1 MGKKGKKAAKEQQ
14 AERERVAAA
23 RDLEARVAAARRERA
38 AKIRDLEARVAAL
51 AERLDAELKGV
62 DVFSPIEERDDCP
75 LCMTTLPLAANEVG
89 FMPCCG
95 KVVCKACSHLE
106 GIQALKKMAKFDDT
120 PAEVQKILDDSP
132 CAFCRSAKG
141 GSVADKY
148 KNLAENR
155 GDTKAMMFLGEA
167 YFQGDQV
174 PKDEL
179 AALGWYVRAAEKG
192 HPMSL
197 SKVADMCYEGTVLEK
212 NVNYA
217 EQLDTAAAKKGCVKA
232 HGSLATFYWRDL
244 MADPLG
250 ATQATCSKMGNHWKF
265 AAAAG
270 CQYSMKN
277 LVVSLEITENTRQS
291 RILLKKKRRK

>member
-62 DVFSPIEERDDCP
+62 DVFSPLEERDDCP
-75 LCMTTLPLAANEVG
+75 LCMTTLPLAINEVE

-95 KVVCKACSHLE
+95 KVVCKACSRLE
-106 GIQALKKMAKFDDT
+106 SIQALKKMAKFDDT
-120 PAEVQKILDDSP
+120 AEVQKILNDSP
-132 CAFCRSAKG
+132 CAFCRSARG
-141 GSVADKY
+141 ESVVEKY

-155 GDTKAMMFLGEA
+155 GDTKAMMYLGRA
-167 YFQGDQV
+167 YFKGGRV

-192 HPMSL
+192 HPMAL
-197 SKVADMCYEGTVLEK
+197 SNVAEMCYEGTVLEK

-217 EQLDTAAAKKGCVKA
+217 EQLATAAAK
-232 HGSLATFYWRDL
+232 RD
-244 MADPLG
+244 A
-250 ATQATCSKMGNHWKF
+250 
-265 AAAAG
+265 
-270 CQYSMKN
+270 
-277 LVVSLEITENTRQS
+277 S
-291 RILLKKKRRK
+291 RHIIASQFSIGGI